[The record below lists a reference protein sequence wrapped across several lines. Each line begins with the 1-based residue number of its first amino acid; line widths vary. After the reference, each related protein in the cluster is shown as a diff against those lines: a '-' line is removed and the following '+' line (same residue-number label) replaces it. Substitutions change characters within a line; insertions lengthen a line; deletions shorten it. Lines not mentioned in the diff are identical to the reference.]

1 MQFIQTPYRTL
12 DTNMK
17 FPEGTQFRLFKK
29 GGVIK
34 AEKGTHGTMVQGQSI
49 NTPNFDLQGI
59 IDQGLRG
66 LEAAIVGNTIKR
78 SADVQRK
85 GVRDLTEV
93 LAKKQV
99 PQQQTLRYDNSAI
112 MRQANKAKED
122 VIGLRE
128 TPTTD
133 AKVRNAFKLM
143 QAGELSNINKKA
155 LDAES
160 EYASKLQLQNQQI
173 EDANAAAR
181 IEGVNATKDL
191 IAKQI
196 ANLSAIDASEISQR
210 GQLWKTIVDEER
222 ERRNRDEL
230 ERIAGESGIHQAEE
244 LSKYQSQ
251 LDAFDNAIA
260 ADYEKHKSNEAFTKE
275 YATVDAYKNAMYNK
289 YANQLIDLSRVYSV
303 RSNPNMLAY
312 LYGTNRSALSRQRV
326 YDTLPNYNPISFV
339 S

>member
-1 MQFIQTPYRTL
+1 MSVLHNTTVPVIETPYATL
-12 DTNMK
+12 NTNMRV
-17 FPEGTQFRLFKK
+17 GDGYQFRLFKK

-34 AEKGTHGTMVQGQSI
+34 AEKGTPIITSDLKTRIKSELGLTSKDPLKTPMTLPKLNHANVPTVQGQSI

-59 IDQGLRG
+59 VDQGLRG

-122 VIGLRE
+122 VMGLRE

-173 EDANAAAR
+173 EDTNAAAR

-196 ANLSAIDASEISQR
+196 ANLSAIDASEASQR
-210 GQLWKTIVDEER
+210 GQLYKSIVDEER

-230 ERIAGESGIHQAEE
+230 ERIAGEYGIRQAEE
-244 LSKYQSQ
+244 LSKYQDQ
-251 LDAFDNAIA
+251 LDAFDKSISE
-260 ADYEKHKSNEAFTKE
+260 DYAKHKSNESFTKQ
-275 YATVDAYKNAMYNK
+275 YATEDAYKTAMYNK
-289 YANQLIDLSRVYSV
+289 YANQLRD
-303 RSNPNMLAY
+303 
-312 LYGTNRSALSRQRV
+312 
-326 YDTLPNYNPISFV
+326 
-339 S
+339 